1 MAKPSN
7 AGYLFERLCWLSFAV
22 PMFWTAF
29 VKPGYFGHLTYWT
42 LMVHLVYFC
51 VDKSSPHATAS
62 IYLLHGM
69 SFCGAM
75 AVFIGY
81 SFISLG
87 GMYRYGTWIAWE
99 NAVGA
104 AAGTVLHDRG
114 FWECAINK
122 TYEHLWP
129 VLAVILDLHFSRDI
143 LVKTYTGARKI
154 RTMVLSLGSYL
165 AFGLCWE
172 AYSKATKGEQGSSI
186 NVYMQPREF
195 TSASIYAKL
204 GLDATGVP
212 DDFVFVNFQ
221 KALLIGFAALMYAT
235 FSHLGAAPPRPC
247 APPLTVGGPS
257 RRYRVWVTPLFTTA
271 KSAGGV
277 AYSPGKKRA

>member
-104 AAGTVLHDRG
+104 AAGR
-114 FWECAINK
+114 IQ
-122 TYEHLWP
+122 
-129 VLAVILDLHFSRDI
+129 R
-143 LVKTYTGARKI
+143 
-154 RTMVLSLGSYL
+154 
-165 AFGLCWE
+165 
-172 AYSKATKGEQGSSI
+172 
-186 NVYMQPREF
+186 
-195 TSASIYAKL
+195 
-204 GLDATGVP
+204 
-212 DDFVFVNFQ
+212 
-221 KALLIGFAALMYAT
+221 
-235 FSHLGAAPPRPC
+235 GAAHIHCCGAPASRFPRDPAASACRHPRCCRRCPRARWLPC
-247 APPLTVGGPS
+247 TK
-257 RRYRVWVTPLFTTA
+257 RRV
-271 KSAGGV
+271 
-277 AYSPGKKRA
+277 